1 MITVDR
7 ALEQN
12 RDLFAVPGNID
23 APMSQG
29 PNLLIQQGAKLVTSG
44 RDILEEYWD
53 RFPAKLSPGE
63 PLSPAAAAG
72 PAGDSGL
79 SGPCP
84 GGAGGGTGGTRAGAH
99 PRRGAAGPLY
109 RRRAGADPPPWA
121 DGAAPP
127 TSWWR
132 PHRSRPAGCSL
143 P

>member
-1 MITVDR
+1 MECRPHSGTMITVDR

-63 PLSPAAAAG
+63 PLSPAAAA
-72 PAGDSGL
+72 ARLGDSGL
-79 SGPCP
+79 VRPLPRRSGRRHRGHP
-84 GGAGGGTGGTRAGAH
+84 GGAH

-109 RRRAGADPPPWA
+109 RRRAG
-121 DGAAPP
+121 
-127 TSWWR
+127 R
-132 PHRSRPAGCSL
+132 
-143 P
+143 

>member
-63 PLSPAAAAG
+63 PLSPAAAA
-72 PAGDSGL
+72 AGWRQRPVRPLPRRSGRRHRRH
-79 SGPCP
+79 P
-84 GGAGGGTGGTRAGAH
+84 GGSASPPRSSGTALPT
-99 PRRGAAGPLY
+99 
-109 RRRAGADPPPWA
+109 
-121 DGAAPP
+121 
-127 TSWWR
+127 TSWR
-132 PHRSRPAGCSL
+132 
-143 P
+143 